1 MPRLA
6 FNAYTVVDYTREGK
20 RQSKWMKIGGVFAHK
35 DGEGYNIALA
45 ALPVN
50 GRIVL
55 RKPKS
60 KEAIAAAFDEDE
72 EEGARAWFDED
83 RVFPL

>member
-1 MPRLA
+1 MPKLA
-6 FNAYTVVDYTREGK
+6 FNAYSVVDYTRDGK
-20 RQSKWMKIGGVFAHK
+20 RQSKWLKIGGVFVHK
-35 DGEGYNIALA
+35 DGEGYDIALA

-60 KEAIAAAFDEDE
+60 KEALAAVLNDDE
-72 EEGARAWFDED
+72 EEGARVWYGDEEQ
-83 RVFPL
+83 P

>member
-1 MPRLA
+1 MHKLA
-6 FNAYTVVDYTREGK
+6 FNAYTVVDYIRDGK
-20 RQSKWMKIGGVFAHK
+20 RQSKWLKIGGVFAHK
-35 DGEGYNIALA
+35 DGEGFDVALA

-60 KEAIAAAFDEDE
+60 KEALSAALDEDE
-72 EEGARAWFDED
+72 EDGARFWFGDAD
-83 RVFPL
+83 VI